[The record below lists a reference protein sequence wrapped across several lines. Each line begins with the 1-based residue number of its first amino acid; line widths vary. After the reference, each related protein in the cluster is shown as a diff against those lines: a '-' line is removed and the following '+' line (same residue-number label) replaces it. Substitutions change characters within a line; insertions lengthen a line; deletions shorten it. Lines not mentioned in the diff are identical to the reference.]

1 MVDDAQ
7 RGLELEAYQGA
18 ERRRIEPETRCGV
31 QHREALGDGN
41 GGRIVR
47 GCHLDLDG
55 VEGVR

>member
-1 MVDDAQ
+1 
-7 RGLELEAYQGA
+7 LELEAYQGA